1 MTSGGYSKT
10 STLYWQSRAK
20 WGVAQVFAPAI
31 VAPVMTITLSLA
43 RGRAAPGE
51 PVQVPLAGTDLVI
64 GSGVDCDWRLV
75 DGVAPRHCQFGF
87 RGGQWLLVDLGG
99 GTAVNGRPLER
110 PAPVSTGDTVTIGGC
125 AVTVGVPAAA
135 SPGTGGA
142 GSTLL
147 RAAGLPPVQFP
158 GGDTALAAAAGALLR
173 QLVAGLIEQLAQRAR
188 AKAEMGAE
196 ATQFAFGASNPLK
209 TLPADRALAALL
221 VPTTGVMPADRAV
234 ADAFADLE
242 AHSAATLAGMQ
253 GALAATLERF
263 SPSSIRG
270 RAQDGGLMARVL
282 PGAKEAAL
290 WQAYEREF
298 DGVAR
303 GSSDAFVELFA
314 TEFAKAYRS
323 VSSAPRPQS

>member
-1 MTSGGYSKT
+1 MTF
-10 STLYWQSRAK
+10 TL
-20 WGVAQVFAPAI
+20 F
-31 VAPVMTITLSLA
+31 LA
-43 RGRAAPGE
+43 HGRAAPGE
-51 PVQVPLAGTDLVI
+51 PAQLPLAGTDLVI
-64 GSGVDCDWRLV
+64 GSGVDCDWRLI

-99 GTAVNGRPLER
+99 GTAVNGRPLDR
-110 PAPVSTGDTVTIGGC
+110 PAPVASGDTVTIGGC

-135 SPGTGGA
+135 SPGAGGA
-142 GSTLL
+142 VTTLL
-147 RAAGLPPVQFP
+147 RAAGLPQVQVP
-158 GGDTALAAAAGALLR
+158 GGDAALAAAAGALLR
-173 QLVAGLIEQLAQRAR
+173 QLVAGLIEQLAERDR

-196 ATQFAFGASNPLK
+196 ATTFAFGASNPLK
-209 TLPADRALAALL
+209 TLPPDRALAALL
-221 VPTTGVMPADRAV
+221 VPTAGSMPADRAV

-242 AHSAATLAGMQ
+242 AHGAATLAGMQ

-298 DGVAR
+298 DGVAK